1 MSRGFVIMAALVVA
15 LGGYL
20 AWDLRSEKTETAR
33 KEEQAKLFPFKAD
46 QVNELRI
53 ERPDLQLKVTR
64 SEDGW
69 KIESPIQDLAD
80 NDFTDDTVQRMAE
93 ERSLEVAKE
102 GEGLDLKVYGL
113 EKPAGTITLKTQ
125 SGESKTYE
133 VGTASNFEQNAFIRE
148 AGVPKV
154 LIAAGT
160 WPLAVQRGPLDFRN
174 KRLFR
179 GKIASMDQLEIRNS
193 RGVTRLASKDGKW
206 SVSDQPEW
214 EIDQNRVRE
223 VLSMINETRVDDFVI
238 ERAPTATEKAKY
250 GLAKPAVTIRAR
262 VGEGTWTAEFGLSAE
277 KVPHA
282 SVSPPGV
289 VLRMDSGGFQKFD
302 RIEGPDLRDKKLPFD
317 FNKDLARKIDL
328 RTRVKNNVLVKK
340 DGIWSL
346 DPAAKDV
353 VADGARIDGMLTAL
367 RELTVARYGERQPR
381 NAPPLVN
388 SMKLVAEDGSTA
400 FEMSWS
406 DPQVRK
412 IGDRESNVRWAKT
425 NKYRDHF
432 WLEET
437 SLEKLQL
444 NDLAGPPPAPSDAP
458 PAGSSNEKAL
468 E

>member
-1 MSRGFVIMAALVVA
+1 MSRGFVIMGALIVA
-15 LGGYL
+15 LSGYL
-20 AWDLRSEKTETAR
+20 AWDLRSEKTETTR

-53 ERPDLQLKVTR
+53 DRPDLQLKITR

-69 KIESPIQDLAD
+69 KIETPIQDLAD
-80 NDFTDDTVQRMAE
+80 NDFTDDTVQRMVE
-93 ERSLEVAKE
+93 ERSLDVAKE

-113 EKPAGTITLKTQ
+113 DKPAGSITLKTQ
-125 SGESKTYE
+125 SGQSKTYE
-133 VGTASNFEQNAFIRE
+133 VSTTSNFEQNSFIRE
-148 AGVPKV
+148 AGVSKV

-179 GKIASMDQLEIRNS
+179 GKIASMDQLEVRNS
-193 RGVTRLASKDGKW
+193 RGVTRLVSKDGKW

-238 ERAPTATEKAKY
+238 ERTPTAAEKASF
-250 GLAKPAVTIRAR
+250 GLGKPAVTIRAR
-262 VGEGTWTAEFGLSAE
+262 VGEGTWSAEFGLSKE
-277 KVPHA
+277 KMPHA
-282 SVSPPGV
+282 WVTPPDV

-302 RIEGPDLRDKKLPFD
+302 RIEAADLREKKLPFD

-328 RTRVKNNVLVKK
+328 RTRVKTSAFVKK
-340 DGIWSL
+340 DGVWAL
-346 DPAAKDV
+346 EPAAKDI
-353 VADGARIDGMLTAL
+353 VAQQEKIDAMLGAL

-381 NAPPLVN
+381 NAPALVN
-388 SMKLVAEDGSTA
+388 SLKLLGEDGATA

-444 NDLAGPPPAPSDAP
+444 NDLAGPPAPPAPSE
-458 PAGSSNEKAL
+458 PAKEKAL